1 MQQAS
6 STQGEW
12 NWQPSQPELEQ
23 IVQLLQ
29 HSQSSDNNVQQ
40 QVQKSLD
47 ALNSLPEFYCYLC
60 YVLGEQKQAEVSQRA
75 LSALL
80 LKNAIRLHWPQ
91 IPLHI
96 KLYLKRNCFAAIAD
110 ESPLLRATVGIIITT
125 IFCHEGCHNWPE
137 LLPTLCEMLNS
148 DNKTQVEG
156 ALSSLQKICEDSADR
171 LIFEEV
177 STLVGKILPF
187 FQSESV
193 ELRTL
198 AITTINCILLVQNE
212 AFVSIIDPFLEALFS
227 LAYDPAGEIQK
238 ELCRALTLLL
248 ESYVEKI
255 QPQLHNIAQFIL
267 VKTQDER
274 LDIAQE
280 ACEFWLGLAEN
291 IEICKQVVTPILPQ
305 LTAVLLK
312 CMRYSPTD
320 LTTLK
325 ADVEDDSEVP
335 DRAQDIRPR
344 HHKTRNFFGQEN
356 GGGGGDEEDEYDDDD
371 DDAYIEWSLRKCA
384 AASLDMLSSIF
395 GDSFLDNLLVN
406 VNSCLQNEDWIVR
419 ESGILALGAVS
430 EGCTTGMNPHLPV
443 LIPFLISQ
451 LDDQRALVRSITCW
465 TLSRYCHF
473 VVFQPQSELF
483 RELLSKLLIRILDK
497 NKRVQEAA
505 CSAFATFEEE
515 AGNELV
521 PYLPDILRTLIQA
534 FNGYQSKNL
543 LILYDAIGTLAD
555 SVRATLGHPEYA
567 NTLMEPLIRKCQIL
581 RDDDRE
587 LFPLL
592 ECISSVANALG
603 ITFMPYCDSVF
614 QRCIVLI
621 NSTLQQ
627 VILESSNQ
635 AANPSLN
642 GNLNGTA
649 HGDADKDFL
658 VVALD
663 LISELCEGVGSNIM
677 PIVERSNLVQLA
689 LYCANDTSKEVRQ
702 SSFALVGDLVKSCF
716 PLIATQIQ
724 HVMPVLMS
732 NLDPTNVSVC
742 NNAIWAMGEI
752 ALKIGEHMTQY
763 ASLIVMPLIEVI
775 NKDRVTRTLL
785 ENTAI
790 TLGRLGLHCAPI
802 LAPHLNSFIR
812 PWCLALRNIRDNE
825 EKESAFRGICIV
837 IRHNPQGVIP
847 NFVFFCDA
855 LASWTNPS
863 PDLRQMFR
871 EILLDFQRQ
880 VGNDIWTQ
888 FVAQFP
894 HNLSSRLQNLYEL

>member
-1 MQQAS
+1 MQQVTS
-6 STQGEW
+6 NQPEW
-12 NWQPSQPELEQ
+12 NWRPSQPELEQ
-23 IVQLLQ
+23 IIQLLQ
-29 HSQSSDNNVQQ
+29 HSQSPDNAVQQ

-60 YVLGEQKQAEVSQRA
+60 YILGEERRAEVSQRA

-80 LKNAIRLHWPQ
+80 LKNSIRLHWPH
-91 IPLHI
+91 IPQHI
-96 KLYLKRNCFAAIAD
+96 RDYLKKNCFAAIAD
-110 ESPLLRATVGIIITT
+110 QSPLLRATVGIIITT

-137 LLPTLCEMLNS
+137 LLPTLCGMLDS
-148 DNKTQVEG
+148 DNKAQVEG

-177 STLVGKILPF
+177 SILVGKILPF
-187 FQSESV
+187 FRSQSV

-198 AITTINCILLVQNE
+198 AVTTINCILLVQNE
-212 AFVSIIDPFLEALFS
+212 AFISIIDPFLEALFQ
-227 LAYDPAGEIQK
+227 LALDPVGEIQK

-255 QPQLHNIAQFIL
+255 DSQLDDIAQFIL
-267 VKTQDER
+267 LKTQDER

-291 IEICKQVVTPILPQ
+291 VEVCKKVVTKILPE
-305 LTAVLLK
+305 LTAVLLR
-312 CMRYSPTD
+312 CMRYSAND
-320 LTTLK
+320 LAILK
-325 ADVEDDSEVP
+325 ADVEDDANVP
-335 DRAQDIRPR
+335 DRAEDIRPR
-344 HHKTRNFFGQEN
+344 FHRARNMFDDGN
-356 GGGGGDEEDEYDDDD
+356 GGGGDDDEDGNDDDD
-371 DDAYIEWSLRKCA
+371 EDAYIEWSLRKCA

-395 GDSFLDNLLVN
+395 GDPFLEYLLRN
-406 VNSCLQNEDWIVR
+406 VNDCLQNEDWIVK

-430 EGCTTGMNPHLPV
+430 EGCTNGMNPHLPT
-443 LIPFLISQ
+443 LIPFLINQ
-451 LDDQRALVRSITCW
+451 LDDQHALVRSITCW

-483 RELLSKLLIRILDK
+483 RLLLTKLLIRILDK

-521 PYLPDILRTLIQA
+521 PYLPDILSTLIEAFRRYQA
-534 FNGYQSKNL
+534 KNL

-555 SVRATLGHPEYA
+555 SVRSTLGHPEYA
-567 NTLMEPLIRKCQIL
+567 NTLMAPLIQKCQSL

-603 ITFMPYCDSVF
+603 MAFMPYCEPVY
-614 QRCIVLI
+614 QRCISLI

-635 AANPSLN
+635 ASNPNLN
-642 GNLNGTA
+642 GNVQPE
-649 HGDADKDFL
+649 ADKDFL

-663 LISELCEGVGSNIM
+663 LISELCEGIGTNIM

-689 LYCANDTSKEVRQ
+689 LYCANDSSKEVRQ
-702 SSFALVGDLVKSCF
+702 SSFALVGDLVKACF
-716 PLIATQIQ
+716 PLIANEIQ
-724 HVMPVLMS
+724 HVMPVLMN
-732 NLDPTNVSVC
+732 NLDPQNVSVC

-752 ALKIGEHMTQY
+752 ALKIGEHMNQY
-763 ASLIVMPLIEVI
+763 ASLIVLPLVEVI
-775 NKDRVTRTLL
+775 NRDRVTRTLL

-790 TLGRLGLHCAPI
+790 TLGRLGLHCAPT

-812 PWCLALRNIRDNE
+812 PWCLALRNIRDND

-863 PDLRQMFR
+863 PDLRQIFR

-880 VGNDIWTQ
+880 VGTDIWTQ

-894 HNLSSRLQNLYEL
+894 ETLSSRLRNLYEL